1 VNGAAAVGVAAY
13 PPAMEP
19 AADLRT
25 AESDIARGLVSF
37 ELILY
42 VAVGVLLAVAA
53 GLVLVGTVSGLV
65 RELDD
70 GRGAVDTAVVVLDRV
85 LLALIVAELVYTLRF
100 VIRTHEIAVE
110 PFLYIGL
117 IAVVRRILVV
127 TAEFE
132 RGPQTGRAATNLLL
146 EFGVLGLLVPGLA
159 TAVFLVRRSR
169 RLGGAGLEASGQ
181 PVP

>member
-1 VNGAAAVGVAAY
+1 
-13 PPAMEP
+13 M
-19 AADLRT
+19 
-25 AESDIARGLVSF
+25 I
-37 ELILY
+37 
-42 VAVGVLLAVAA
+42 
-53 GLVLVGTVSGLV
+53 
-65 RELDD
+65 
-70 GRGAVDTAVVVLDRV
+70 VLDRI

-117 IAVVRRILVV
+117 IAVVRRILIV

-159 TAVFLVRRSR
+159 IAVFLVRRSR
-169 RLGGAGLEASGQ
+169 GAGPPALAAATE

>member
-1 VNGAAAVGVAAY
+1 MEV
-13 PPAMEP
+13 PADRGRFEP
-19 AADLRT
+19 LV
-25 AESDIARGLVSF
+25 ARGLVSF
-37 ELILY
+37 ELFLY

-53 GLVLVGTVSGLV
+53 AFVLIGTVTGFV
-65 RELDD
+65 RELDH
-70 GRGAVDTAVVVLDRV
+70 GSGSVNAAVVVLDRV

-117 IAVVRRILVV
+117 IAVVRRILVL

-132 RGPQTGRAATNLLL
+132 RGPHTGRAATNLLL
-146 EFGVLGLLVPGLA
+146 EFAVLGLLVPGLA

-169 RLGGAGLEASGQ
+169 ASVARTVEPLGE

>member
-1 VNGAAAVGVAAY
+1 MDMPSERPRY
-13 PPAMEP
+13 EP
-19 AADLRT
+19 LI
-25 AESDIARGLVSF
+25 SRGLVSF
-37 ELILY
+37 ELFLY

-53 GLVLVGTVSGLV
+53 AFILVGTVSGFV
-65 RELDD
+65 RELHH
-70 GRGAVDTAVVVLDRV
+70 GGGAVDTAVLVLDRV

-117 IAVVRRILVV
+117 IAVVRRILIV

-159 TAVFLVRRSR
+159 IAVFLVRRSR
-169 RLGGAGLEASGQ
+169 RGWPPALEAATE

>member
-1 VNGAAAVGVAAY
+1 
-13 PPAMEP
+13 METP
-19 AADLRT
+19 VDRPRYEPLV
-25 AESDIARGLVSF
+25 SRGLVSF
-37 ELILY
+37 ELFLY
-42 VAVGVLLAVAA
+42 VAVGALLAVAA
-53 GLVLVGTVSGLV
+53 AFVLIGTLAGLV
-65 RELDD
+65 RELHH
-70 GRGAVDTAVVVLDRV
+70 GAGAVDVAVVVLDRI

-132 RGPQTGRAATNLLL
+132 GPHSGRAATNLLL

-159 TAVFLVRRSR
+159 SAVFLVRRGR
-169 RLGGAGLEASGQ
+169 
-181 PVP
+181 PVPREQIGEPVP